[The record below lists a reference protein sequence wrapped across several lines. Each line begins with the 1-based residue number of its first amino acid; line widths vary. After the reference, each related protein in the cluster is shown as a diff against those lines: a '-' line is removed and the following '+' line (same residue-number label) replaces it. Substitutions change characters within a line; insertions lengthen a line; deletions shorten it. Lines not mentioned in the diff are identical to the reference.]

1 MLLGQNQD
9 LTINIRKENIGE
21 ILLIPKLKE
30 ENIALNKAQETAI
43 KNAQKYHL
51 SLVIGPPGS
60 GKTLLLVNLVYNI
73 LQRKGSSEKILICAP
88 TNKAIDNII
97 ILLKKFGFEKF
108 IRVLSPAKELSED
121 LDTSH
126 SLHKLA
132 LEKINANP
140 EKYKEIKKLIEKK
153 ENETILSDSDYKKH
167 KKYMEDI
174 EGEIIEEAEIV
185 LSTINNSADERL
197 KNYYF
202 SYVLIDEAA
211 QALEA
216 ETLLPMIHLECSY
229 YNNKLGLASNITTTS
244 VSDNFYLICQTHHL
258 SFYTIQSQSSKFEY
272 KKAGKFFYLEAPR
285 VFICGNNWGNGCS
298 VLLIIIFLIFA
309 GFIVLF
315 FFLEKTLMIT
325 KSSLNNIKLEILKQN
340 RLIIDEVKLV

>member
-1 MLLGQNQD
+1 MRQNNPAQNSTPDKDSNSESTNSSYDLGISPNNKIMDLQNSINFNKNKYIRYLESLINEEIDTIIIENENYPLLPFELEFHFTEGGNCIITVKNPDYKLFENNIDIYLDDELIIEDAKISSKKNNSAILYCENIKNHYEDGIYQIQLKESTKNYERILKGLEKLSKDNLNNLINVNIIQMLLGQNQD
-9 LTINIRKENIGE
+9 LTINIRKENVGE

-30 ENIALNKAQETAI
+30 ENIKLNKAQETAI
-43 KNAQKYHL
+43 INAQKFHL

-108 IRVLSPAKELSED
+108 IRVLSPARELSED

-153 ENETILSDSDYKKH
+153 KEMAY
-167 KKYMEDI
+167 
-174 EGEIIEEAEIV
+174 
-185 LSTINNSADERL
+185 
-197 KNYYF
+197 
-202 SYVLIDEAA
+202 
-211 QALEA
+211 
-216 ETLLPMIHLECSY
+216 
-229 YNNKLGLASNITTTS
+229 
-244 VSDNFYLICQTHHL
+244 
-258 SFYTIQSQSSKFEY
+258 
-272 KKAGKFFYLEAPR
+272 
-285 VFICGNNWGNGCS
+285 
-298 VLLIIIFLIFA
+298 
-309 GFIVLF
+309 
-315 FFLEKTLMIT
+315 
-325 KSSLNNIKLEILKQN
+325 
-340 RLIIDEVKLV
+340 